1 MMASKGKYE
10 LTISTPSDLE
20 IVMTRDFDAPR
31 DLVFKAYTDPEV
43 IPKWWGWRDSVTIV
57 DKMDVKPGGQ
67 WRYVGRGPDGTE
79 YAFRGEFREIVPP
92 ERLSYTFEYEGMPGH
107 ICVETITFEET
118 DGKTT
123 LTNISLYDSVEDRDG
138 MLASMED
145 GAAES
150 LDRLEEYLATL
161 S

>member
-1 MMASKGKYE
+1 MASKGKYE

-138 MLASMED
+138 MLASGMEE

-161 S
+161 K